1 MAGFAVKVPLFPVHT
16 WLPLAHTE
24 APTAGSVLLAGVLLK
39 LGTYGLY
46 RFAIPMVPDAV
57 VEYAPFIAV
66 LAIVGVAMLL
76 LLALGLLRVGVRK
89 PGPDIARGYLDTVGE
104 GVVITDR
111 AGRIVYANPAYLEIT
126 GSDSGGAARPI
137 ERLFSG
143 DAKAAE
149 AVYRIAQ
156 GVREGHDAEEEV
168 RLSAPLSGGR
178 NGGARWYRIR
188 ARAIPAARGGRP
200 PEMAVVGHGDEVSKF
215 LQGHGRMIENIY
227 GKIKHNRLAVF
238 RNNSYYGSKRKT
250 IHPAG
255 ADEARFERKDTTMS
269 RNPEIA

>member
-1 MAGFAVKVPLFPVHT
+1 MNGRMDDAVRLEPVDDRPDRISGAGRLIIVAFGLVGAAIGFVLVDGEEMEPLM
-16 WLPLAHTE
+16 L
-24 APTAGSVLLAGVLLK
+24 GLLA
-39 LGTYGLY
+39 
-46 RFAIPMVPDAV
+46 M
-57 VEYAPFIAV
+57 

-168 RLSAPLSGGR
+168 RLSAPLSGIIEAMSLNKLAKRKSITTGQT
-178 NGGARWYRIR
+178 NLS
-188 ARAIPAARGGRP
+188 ARA
-200 PEMAVVGHGDEVSKF
+200 
-215 LQGHGRMIENIY
+215 
-227 GKIKHNRLAVF
+227 
-238 RNNSYYGSKRKT
+238 T
-250 IHPAG
+250 TG
-255 ADEARFERKDTTMS
+255 A
-269 RNPEIA
+269 IGV